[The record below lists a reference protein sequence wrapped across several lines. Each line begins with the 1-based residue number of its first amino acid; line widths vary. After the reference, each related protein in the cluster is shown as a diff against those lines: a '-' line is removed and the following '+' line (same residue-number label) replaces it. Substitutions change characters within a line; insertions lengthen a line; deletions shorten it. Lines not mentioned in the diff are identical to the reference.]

1 MKPMTDFD
9 AVFGVWRARACEWK
23 DPPNSDTAPE
33 CGKPPL
39 EGRSYC
45 QECYDK
51 AYQKREP
58 KAKKRRPNE
67 RRTGVLL

>member
-9 AVFGVWRARACEWK
+9 AIFGVWRARSCEWK
-23 DPPNSDTAPE
+23 DPPESDTAPE

-39 EGRSYC
+39 EGRAYC

-51 AYQKREP
+51 AYQKP
-58 KAKKRRPNE
+58 VKKAKRRSDAKP
-67 RRTGVLL
+67 RVLF